1 MICQATVQLASM
13 NPAPYSVNHVDR
25 KAVFVFDA
33 GRKIHEL
40 FDPRAGAGSCSHA
53 ARRRKP
59 YRYWPR
65 FDSVSMARDALDDLP
80 VTSVRM

>member
-1 MICQATVQLASM
+1 VRAS
-13 NPAPYSVNHVDR
+13 
-25 KAVFVFDA
+25 
-33 GRKIHEL
+33 
-40 FDPRAGAGSCSHA
+40 A
-53 ARRRKP
+53 AF